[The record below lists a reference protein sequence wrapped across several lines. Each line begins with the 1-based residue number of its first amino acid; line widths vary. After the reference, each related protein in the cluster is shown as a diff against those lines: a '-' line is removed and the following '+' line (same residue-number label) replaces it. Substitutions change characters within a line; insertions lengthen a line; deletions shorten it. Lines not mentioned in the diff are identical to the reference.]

1 MKRSKTILVVDDE
14 QEIRSLIRVYL
25 EKDGYSV
32 EEAQNGR
39 EALEKFHK
47 DIDLMVLDIMMPH
60 MDGVEVLRRVRK
72 ESNIPI
78 IILSAKSEDY
88 DKILGLDL
96 GADDFMV
103 KPFNPLELVA
113 RVTANIRRF
122 YQLGCEKQEDNRYI
136 AVKNIVLDVQECV
149 VYVGKEKVSLTSVE
163 YKLLQLFMN
172 QPGRVFTKQQ
182 IYEAGWGERYVVDDN
197 SIMVCISK
205 LRAKLNDTQGTYIST
220 IRGLGYRFEK

>member
-1 MKRSKTILVVDDE
+1 MKTSQTILVVDDE
-14 QEIRSLIRVYL
+14 KEIRKLIRVYL

-32 EEAQNGR
+32 IEAQDGEEALRLLN
-39 EALEKFHK
+39 E
-47 DIDLMVLDIMMPH
+47 DIDLIVLDIMMPKV
-60 MDGVEVLRRVRK
+60 DGIEVLRKVRQAN
-72 ESNIPI
+72 NIPI
-78 IILSAKSEDY
+78 IILSAKSTDC

-113 RVTANIRRF
+113 RVSSNIRRF
-122 YQLGCEKQEDNRYI
+122 YQLGCRQQEPEQVI
-136 AVKNIVLDVQECV
+136 TVKDVTLDTQECMLIV
-149 VYVGKEKVSLTSVE
+149 DNVRQPLTSVE
-163 YKLLQLFMN
+163 YKILRLLMS

-182 IYEAGWGERYVVDDN
+182 IYEAGWGEQFVVDDN

-205 LRAKLNDTQGTYIST
+205 IRTKLKDTDGKYIST